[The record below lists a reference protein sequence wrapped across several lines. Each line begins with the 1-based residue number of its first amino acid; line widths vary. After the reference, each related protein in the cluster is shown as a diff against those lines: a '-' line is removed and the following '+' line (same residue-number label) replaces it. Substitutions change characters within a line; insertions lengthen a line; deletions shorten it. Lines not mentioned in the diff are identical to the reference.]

1 MRLASVLGLVLLGI
15 GVGTGVGVAAH
26 HLVPESPYV
35 GGLFIG
41 GRQLPGGIAA
51 GEWLAARRPVVA
63 DETVYVRYADRI
75 EEMTFGELGVD
86 IDIEATLAKAGEI
99 GHRGSMAERMAE
111 NLAAARGEV
120 DVPIVYRVSRPKMER
135 VVERATELSRKA
147 PKDAKIDIANKRRIP
162 DEDGQELDVEGAFR
176 AIAEADY
183 GKGGLVVVDLPTR
196 TIKASVTEET
206 LASVDVTK
214 VMSRF
219 ETVFSPYITGRAANV
234 HRAAALLDGVILP
247 PGYTMSFN
255 ETVGPRTIERGFHY
269 APEIQGDEMT
279 TGVGGGTCQVSST
292 LFAASLLGAMEIVER
307 QGHSQVSAYA
317 KMGMDATVSFPL
329 VDLKIKNPFTFPVML
344 HTSFP
349 KPNTILVEILGGDPV
364 ADVTYAYGVGRAS
377 DFVRRITVKSNL
389 KPGTRIRRQKGGRGY
404 DVTSVVTIKWRD
416 GRTEQRTYF
425 TGYRPKPEVFW
436 VAPGFDENELPPL
449 PEHAK
454 GVEGR
459 LAERDAVYDGDITT
473 M

>member
-1 MRLASVLGLVLLGI
+1 MRLASVIGLVLLGI
-15 GVGTGVGVAAH
+15 GAGTSIGVAAH
-26 HLVPESPYV
+26 HLLPESPYV

-41 GRQLPGGIAA
+41 GRRLPDGIAA
-51 GEWLAARRPVVA
+51 GEWLANRRPIVA
-63 DETVYVRYADRI
+63 DRTVYVRYADRI
-75 EEMTFGELGVD
+75 EEMTYGDLGVD
-86 IDIEATLAKAGEI
+86 IDIEATLAKAAEI
-99 GHRGSMAERMAE
+99 GHRGSVGERVYE
-111 NLAAARGEV
+111 NLAADRGEV

-135 VVERATELSRKA
+135 VVERATELAKKS
-147 PKDAKIDIANKRRIP
+147 PKDAKIDLANKRRIP
-162 DEDGQELDVEGAFR
+162 DELGLELDVEGAFR

-183 GKGGLVVVDLPTR
+183 DKDGFVVVDLPTR
-196 TIKASVTEET
+196 VLKASVTEET

-219 ETVFSPYITGRAANV
+219 ETVFSPFITGRAANV
-234 HRAAALLDGVILP
+234 RRAAGLLDGVIIP
-247 PGYTMSFN
+247 AGYTMSFN
-255 ETVGPRTIERGFHY
+255 EVVGARTLERGFHY

-292 LFAASLLGAMEIVER
+292 LFAAALMGAMEIVER

-344 HTSFP
+344 HTTFP

-364 ADVTYAYGVGRAS
+364 AEVTYAYGVARAE

-404 DVTSVVTIKWRD
+404 DVTSVVNIRWRD

-436 VAPGFDENELPPL
+436 VAPGYDENELPPL

-459 LAERDAVYDGDITT
+459 LAERDRVYEGDITT

>member
-1 MRLASVLGLVLLGI
+1 VRLVPVLGLVLLGI

-41 GRQLPGGIAA
+41 GRRLPDGVAA
-51 GEWLAARRPVVA
+51 GEWLAGRRPLVA
-63 DETVYVRYADRI
+63 ERTVYVRYGDTI
-75 EEMTFGELGVD
+75 EELTYGDLGVD
-86 IDIEATLAKAGEI
+86 IDIEATLAAAAQI

-120 DVPIVYRVSRPKMER
+120 DVPVVYHVSRPKMER
-135 VVERATELSRKA
+135 VVERATEAVRLA
-147 PKDAKIDIANKRRIP
+147 PRDARIDIAQKKRIP
-162 DEDGQELDVEGAFR
+162 DVDGRELDVDGAFR
-176 AIAEADY
+176 AIVEAEYD
-183 GKGGLVVVDLPTR
+183 KEGLVVVDLPTR
-196 TIKASVTEET
+196 TLRASVTEEM

-219 ETVFSPYITGRAANV
+219 ETVFSPFITGRSANIA
-234 HRAAALLDGVILP
+234 RAAGLIDGVILP
-247 PGYTMSFN
+247 PGHTLSFN
-255 ETVGPRTIERGFHY
+255 EVVGARTIERGFHF

-279 TGVGGGTCQVSST
+279 TGVGGGTCQVST
-292 LFAASLLGAMEIVER
+292 TVFAAALLGAMEIVER

-317 KMGMDATVSFPL
+317 KMGMDATVSWPQ
-329 VDLKIKNPFTFPVML
+329 VDLKIRNNFTFPVMF

-349 KPNTILVEILGGDPV
+349 KNNTIAVEILGGDPV
-364 ADVTYAYGVGRAS
+364 ADVSYTYGVARVE
-377 DFVRRITVKSNL
+377 DFVRRITVKSHL

-404 DVTSVVTIKWRD
+404 DVTSVVNIKWRD

-436 VAPGFDENELPPL
+436 VAPGYDENELPPL
-449 PEHAK
+449 PDHAK

-459 LAERDAVYDGDITT
+459 LADSVRPIDGDITT
-473 M
+473 L